1 MLSVLIW
8 IEETVG
14 RILLAAIV
22 VLVFVAAITR
32 TFDHPL
38 IWSVNLAQALFVWLC
53 FAGAVK
59 ALRIRAHIGVDYF
72 VKRLPDR
79 LRRIVDI
86 ALAVLVV
93 AFLGTMTWFG
103 ATLTLLNWQRTFGDS
118 GISYAWVTV
127 AVPVGCAVLGLLLL
141 VQIGIALRTGRLI
154 FAADPGEAAVEHQ
167 EL

>member
-14 RILLAAIV
+14 RVLLAAIV

-38 IWSVNLAQALFVWLC
+38 IWSVDLAQALFVWLC

-79 LRRIVDI
+79 
-86 ALAVLVV
+86 A
-93 AFLGTMTWFG
+93 
-103 ATLTLLNWQRTFGDS
+103 
-118 GISYAWVTV
+118 
-127 AVPVGCAVLGLLLL
+127 CA
-141 VQIGIALRTGRLI
+141 ASSTSRS
-154 FAADPGEAAVEHQ
+154 PSSSSPSSPP
-167 EL
+167 

>member
-14 RILLAAIV
+14 RVLLAAIV

-38 IWSVNLAQALFVWLC
+38 IWSVDLAQALFVWLC

-72 VKRLPDR
+72 VKRLPES
-79 LRRIVDI
+79 LRRVVDLS
-86 ALAVLVV
+86 LAVLVV
-93 AFLGTMTWFG
+93 AFLATMTWFG
-103 ATLTLLNWQRTFGDS
+103 VTLTLLNWQRTFGDS

-127 AVPVGCAVLGLLLL
+127 AVPVGCALLGLVLL
-141 VQIGIALRTGRLI
+141 VQIAIALRTGRLI
-154 FAADPGEAAVEHQ
+154 FAADPDEASAEHQ